1 VKEANDVA
9 AERKGTHVATWVGLA
24 IALVGFPVLSYAVPA
39 RLGPVAQT
47 LVREAICWTLA
58 ALVLVILVRWE
69 RCPLRSIGLRRP
81 GWRSILLGLLGF
93 LLLSIVYG
101 VATLLQAR
109 LNLPGSGRGMA
120 QLLVLPVWLRVL
132 LVVRAGVV
140 EEILY
145 RGYPIERIAWLSGS
159 RWAGALVPLAIF
171 SLAHVPFWGVAYLLV
186 VLPAAVVLTCLYLWK
201 RDLTVNM
208 VAHFLADCIGIVVVP
223 LVSALLA

>member
-1 VKEANDVA
+1 MT
-9 AERKGTHVATWVGLA
+9 AEREPAHVATWIGLA

-58 ALVLVILVRWE
+58 ALVLLILVRWE
-69 RCPLRSIGLRRP
+69 RCPLRSIGLVRP
-81 GWRSILLGLLGF
+81 RWRSVLLGLLGF
-93 LLLSIVYG
+93 LGLSIVYG
-101 VATLLQAR
+101 LATALQATFH
-109 LNLPGSGRGMA
+109 LPGHGRGLA
-120 QLLVLPVWLRVL
+120 QLLALPVWLRVL

-159 RWAGALVPLAIF
+159 RWAGALVPIAIF

-186 VLPAAVVLTCLYLWK
+186 VLPGAVVLTCLYLWR

-208 VAHFLADCIGIVVVP
+208 VAHFLADCVGIVIVP
-223 LVSALLA
+223 MVSAALA